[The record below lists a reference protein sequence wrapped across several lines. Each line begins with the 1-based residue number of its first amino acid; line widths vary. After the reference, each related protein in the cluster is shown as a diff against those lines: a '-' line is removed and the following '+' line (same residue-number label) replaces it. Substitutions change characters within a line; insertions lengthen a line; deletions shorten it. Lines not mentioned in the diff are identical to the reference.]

1 MKKTI
6 PTQRTSLSGGSEIL
20 AAITEATK
28 ILRKDGL
35 KSNRLTVRAY
45 GVPEPPPAYRP
56 ADVKRVRERLGT
68 SQAILARFLGVN
80 INTLRAWEQGKRTP
94 QPIACRF
101 LFEIESDI
109 AAWRRRIL
117 NEVSV
122 AETPR

>member
-1 MKKTI
+1 
-6 PTQRTSLSGGSEIL
+6 
-20 AAITEATK
+20 
-28 ILRKDGL
+28 
-35 KSNRLTVRAY
+35 
-45 GVPEPPPAYRP
+45 
-56 ADVKRVRERLGT
+56 VRERLGT
-68 SQAILARFLGVN
+68 SQAILARFLGVS